1 MIQGKGDKRWHRYGG
16 PARRRTAAEHVEEGA
31 IFWNGCD
38 EAILGVCDGRVVYGR
53 ERLVSL
59 FRRQGMTRDE
69 ADEWVSFN
77 IEGAHVGP
85 LTPLMV
91 REIKELWEP

>member
-1 MIQGKGDKRWHRYGG
+1 
-16 PARRRTAAEHVEEGA
+16 
-31 IFWNGCD
+31 
-38 EAILGVCDGRVVYGR
+38 
-53 ERLVSL
+53 
-59 FRRQGMTRDE
+59 MTHDE